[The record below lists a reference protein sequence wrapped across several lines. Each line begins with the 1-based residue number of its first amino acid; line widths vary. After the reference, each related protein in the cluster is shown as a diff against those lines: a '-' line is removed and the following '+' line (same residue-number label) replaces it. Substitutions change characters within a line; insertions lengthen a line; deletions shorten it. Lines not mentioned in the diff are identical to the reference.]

1 MEHFSKYDQQHAIRN
16 AQELLNDREESA
28 RQDQE
33 DDQQQTLKTMQQKQI
48 DQMQQMNDELRV
60 RADFKPEVFFIGQ
73 IVGGQ
78 DFPTDEDGIFVEASL
93 KYGDDWHLFEKNQV
107 QLQTHT
113 AYADDEGFFVFA
125 HPFDF
130 HFSCESIQG
139 W

>member
-1 MEHFSKYDQQHAIRN
+1 MYGDDEDQK
-16 AQELLNDREESA
+16 
-28 RQDQE
+28 
-33 DDQQQTLKTMQQKQI
+33 TLKDLQQKQME
-48 DQMQQMNDELRV
+48 QMQTMGNNFRA
-60 RADFKPEVFFIGQ
+60 RADFKPEVHFIGQ

-78 DFPTDEDGIFVEASL
+78 DFPTDLDGIFVEAAL
-93 KYGDDWHLFEKNQV
+93 KYGEDWKLFEKGSLQI
-107 QLQTHT
+107 QTHT